1 MKWYLKAIKNYAG
14 FTGRARRK
22 EFWLFCL
29 FSYMVLVIYGFF
41 KAILHL
47 PEYEIETF
55 LGMVYLLAILVPG
68 LAVTIRRLHD
78 TGKSGYWICIGLIPL
93 IGKIVLL
100 IMLCQN
106 SVKRKINTGRTR
118 RQLSKRK
125 PPVPRRFLVA
135 WGSCFF

>member
-29 FSYMVLVIYGFF
+29 FSYMVLVIYGFL

-78 TGKSGYWICIGLIPL
+78 TGKSGYWICIGLI
-93 IGKIVLL
+93 
-100 IMLCQN
+100 
-106 SVKRKINTGRTR
+106 
-118 RQLSKRK
+118 LSLERS
-125 PPVPRRFLVA
+125 F
-135 WGSCFF
+135 C

>member
-1 MKWYLKAIKNYAG
+1 MVFESNKKLCRIY
-14 FTGRARRK
+14 RK
-22 EFWLFCL
+22 GETKGILAVLLFL
-29 FSYMVLVIYGFF
+29 IHDFGPLRFF

-78 TGKSGYWICIGLIPL
+78 TGKSGCWICIGLIPL
-93 IGKIVLL
+93 IGQFILL

-106 SVKRKINTGRTR
+106 SVKEENQYGPNPKGAI
-118 RQLSKRK
+118 
-125 PPVPRRFLVA
+125 
-135 WGSCFF
+135 

>member
-55 LGMVYLLAILVPG
+55 FRNGLFARQPCAGLG
-68 LAVTIRRLHD
+68 RHD
-78 TGKSGYWICIGLIPL
+78 PQI
-93 IGKIVLL
+93 
-100 IMLCQN
+100 
-106 SVKRKINTGRTR
+106 
-118 RQLSKRK
+118 
-125 PPVPRRFLVA
+125 A
-135 WGSCFF
+135 

>member
-47 PEYEIETF
+47 P
-55 LGMVYLLAILVPG
+55 
-68 LAVTIRRLHD
+68 
-78 TGKSGYWICIGLIPL
+78 
-93 IGKIVLL
+93 
-100 IMLCQN
+100 
-106 SVKRKINTGRTR
+106 
-118 RQLSKRK
+118 
-125 PPVPRRFLVA
+125 
-135 WGSCFF
+135 

>member
-1 MKWYLKAIKNYAG
+1 MKWYVKAIKNYAG

-29 FSYMVLVIYGFF
+29 FSYMVLVLYGFF

-47 PEYEIETF
+47 PEYKIETY
-55 LGMVYLLAILVPG
+55 LGMIYLLAILVPC
-68 LAVTIRRLHD
+68 LAVTLRRLHD

-93 IGKIVLL
+93 IGQFILL
-100 IMLCQN
+100 IMLCQDSEKEEN
-106 SVKRKINTGRTR
+106 QYGGRTR

-125 PPVPRRFLVA
+125 PPEDRRF
-135 WGSCFF
+135 F

>member
-1 MKWYLKAIKNYAG
+1 MKWYVKAIKNYAG

-47 PEYEIETF
+47 PEYEIETY
-55 LGMVYLLAILVPG
+55 LGMVYLLAILVPC
-68 LAVTIRRLHD
+68 LAVTLRRLHD

-93 IGKIVLL
+93 IGQFILL
-100 IMLCQN
+100 IMLCQDSEKGEN
-106 SVKRKINTGRTR
+106 QYGPNPKTAI
-118 RQLSKRK
+118 
-125 PPVPRRFLVA
+125 
-135 WGSCFF
+135 

>member
-55 LGMVYLLAILVPG
+55 LGMVYLLANLVPG

-78 TGKSGYWICIGLIPL
+78 TGKSEFWIFIGLIPL
-93 IGKIVLL
+93 IGKIILL
-100 IMLCQN
+100 IMLCQDSEKGEN
-106 SVKRKINTGRTR
+106 QPGRTR
-118 RQLSKRK
+118 RQRSKRK
-125 PPVPRRFLVA
+125 PPEDRRF
-135 WGSCFF
+135 F

>member
-22 EFWLFCL
+22 EFWLFCF
-29 FSYMVLVIYGFF
+29 FSYMILVLYGFF

-78 TGKSGYWICIGLIPL
+78 TGKSGCWICIGLIPL
-93 IGKIVLL
+93 IGQFILL

-106 SVKRKINTGRTR
+106 SVKEENQYGPNPKAAI
-118 RQLSKRK
+118 
-125 PPVPRRFLVA
+125 
-135 WGSCFF
+135 

>member
-1 MKWYLKAIKNYAG
+1 MFIGGRAYIMKWYLKAIKNYAG

-106 SVKRKINTGRTR
+106 SVKEENQYGPNPKAAI
-118 RQLSKRK
+118 
-125 PPVPRRFLVA
+125 
-135 WGSCFF
+135 